1 MKGGYEEG
9 RGTREYVEGRVVRKR
24 GVWGQRLN
32 DRRQEKHNWLAAK
45 QNFNRLRI

>member
-1 MKGGYEEG
+1 MRKAEVRG
-9 RGTREYVEGRVVRKR
+9 RKYVEGRVVRKR

-45 QNFNRLRI
+45 QILID